1 MMSIMLIASATMGVE
16 AQQLKSGIDITNLNQ
31 TVKPGNDFYQ
41 YACGGWMKKNPLP
54 AAYSRFGSFDQLQE
68 DNNKRIN
75 TILKDLTSGK
85 KKYQK
90 GSVEQKL
97 GDFYKLA
104 MDQKRRNREGVAPV
118 LPYLKELEQAATKDD
133 LFAVQQRLLQYGDQ
147 EFMRFG
153 FGADEKDSKNNILNV
168 SQGGIALGQKEY
180 YLDTDSITTSIRDA
194 YRSHIYR
201 MFRLFGYDEMRAK
214 EKMDQ
219 VMRVETAL
227 AKVSKSRT
235 ELRDVEA
242 NYNKMTMQEFQRNY
256 PHLRLAQQM
265 ETLGVKADDYRELV
279 VGQPDFLAGAEQL
292 VKSMSAGEYRA
303 YMQWGVILGASSYL
317 SEEIAAA
324 NFDFFGKTLRGRQE
338 DYPLWKRATQQVES
352 QMGEA
357 LGKIY
362 CERYFPATS
371 KQRMEQLVKNL
382 QVALGERIEAQ
393 TWMSA
398 ETKRAA
404 LDKLST
410 FYVKIGYP
418 NKWKDMSGLDIDP
431 KKTYFENVM
440 ECNRF
445 WTAKE
450 IEEKAGKPVDND
462 EWYMT
467 PQTVNAYYNPTTNE
481 ICFPAGILQKPFFDP
496 DADIPV
502 NYGAI
507 GVVIG
512 HEMSHGF
519 DDQGSMFDAK
529 GNMSN
534 WWTAEDKAKFDAKG
548 DALAA
553 QFDAVEVLPGLMANG
568 RYTLGENI
576 GDHGGLSFAFSAMQN
591 ALKDHPQG
599 LVDGL
604 TPEQRFYLSY
614 ANVWAANITD
624 EEKARR
630 TNMDVHSLGV
640 NRVNVSIRNFDSFFK
655 AFDIKEGDPMFR
667 PEEERVHIW

>member
-201 MFRLFGYDEMRAK
+201 MFRLFGYAEMRATAQ
-214 EKMDQ
+214 MDQ

-292 VKSMSAGEYRA
+292 VKSMSAISLRRLL
-303 YMQWGVILGASSYL
+303 QQTSISSV
-317 SEEIAAA
+317 
-324 NFDFFGKTLRGRQE
+324 RH
-338 DYPLWKRATQQVES
+338 
-352 QMGEA
+352 
-357 LGKIY
+357 
-362 CERYFPATS
+362 C
-371 KQRMEQLVKNL
+371 
-382 QVALGERIEAQ
+382 
-393 TWMSA
+393 
-398 ETKRAA
+398 
-404 LDKLST
+404 
-410 FYVKIGYP
+410 
-418 NKWKDMSGLDIDP
+418 
-431 KKTYFENVM
+431 
-440 ECNRF
+440 
-445 WTAKE
+445 
-450 IEEKAGKPVDND
+450 VD
-462 EWYMT
+462 
-467 PQTVNAYYNPTTNE
+467 V
-481 ICFPAGILQKPFFDP
+481 
-496 DADIPV
+496 
-502 NYGAI
+502 
-507 GVVIG
+507 
-512 HEMSHGF
+512 
-519 DDQGSMFDAK
+519 
-529 GNMSN
+529 
-534 WWTAEDKAKFDAKG
+534 
-548 DALAA
+548 
-553 QFDAVEVLPGLMANG
+553 
-568 RYTLGENI
+568 
-576 GDHGGLSFAFSAMQN
+576 
-591 ALKDHPQG
+591 
-599 LVDGL
+599 
-604 TPEQRFYLSY
+604 
-614 ANVWAANITD
+614 
-624 EEKARR
+624 RR
-630 TNMDVHSLGV
+630 TIRFGNVPPSRW
-640 NRVNVSIRNFDSFFK
+640 RVRWVRPSVRSTVSVTSPLPPSS
-655 AFDIKEGDPMFR
+655 A
-667 PEEERVHIW
+667 WSSW